1 MVNEYLIHEGDSPVV
16 NLSQS
21 LTGKYLLV
29 GLASH
34 NEEKTLFYQEKQK
47 GEWEVVQ

>member
-1 MVNEYLIHEGDSPVV
+1 LSEFRKDELANEEVIHEGDSPVV

-34 NEEKTLFYQEKQK
+34 N
-47 GEWEVVQ
+47 